1 MPEKLQS
8 IERAAAVVRLL
19 AAGSEPQPLR
29 DIAQM
34 LRLPKSTAHGIVR
47 TLVMV
52 GGSSRTLP
60 PGDMGSPL
68 PCPGGTRRSW
78 TSTSFDHEP

>member
-1 MPEKLQS
+1 MPGNLQS

-19 AAGSEPQPLR
+19 GAGSEPQPLQ

-34 LRLPKSTAHGIVR
+34 LGLPRSTAHGIVR

-52 GGSSRTLP
+52 GWVTQDAATRQRRL
-60 PGDMGSPL
+60 L
-68 PCPGGTRRSW
+68 HRPCLRR
-78 TSTSFDHEP
+78 PVRAALAQ